1 MPIGFLVRFGNRSSL
16 ALAFL
21 DLFER
26 LATSDVLTHWL
37 RRFGF
42 ACKRS
47 QSFVVRDPGSIFGR
61 GRGTGAR
68 DNYRPPARRNC

>member
-42 ACKRS
+42 ACEKLPKFRC
-47 QSFVVRDPGSIFGR
+47 
-61 GRGTGAR
+61 AR
-68 DNYRPPARRNC
+68 PRINFRMRAGDRREG